1 MIAVRIFASSTMEN
15 LSNILK
21 AACDDGTIPGA
32 VIAAANKSGSLN
44 YAATF
49 GKSSLEDEKSWELD
63 TVMALFS
70 VTKLVTTITTLQLV
84 EQGKIGLD
92 DDVSEILPELTSLPV
107 LHGMEDGKGVLKK
120 QEQKMT
126 LR

>member
-1 MIAVRIFASSTMEN
+1 M
-15 LSNILK
+15 K
-21 AACDDGTIPGA
+21 AACEERTIPGA

-44 YAATF
+44 YSEAF
-49 GKSSLEDEKSWELD
+49 GKSSLENGRSCELD

-70 VTKLVTTITTLQLV
+70 VTKLVTVIAALQLV
-84 EQGKIGLD
+84 EEGKVALD

-107 LHGMEDGKGVLKK
+107 LQEIKDGKGVLKK

-126 LR
+126 LRWVFSLLEK